1 MKNVFDMLS
10 DENND
15 QTIYRFTFTKKCIYL
30 YLYVSTYICVCM
42 YMYMYVCIYIYHNML
57 TIVIFSG
64 KSMDSFFFLICAM
77 YWVGQKIR
85 LGFSIAYNGKTQMN
99 LSASPTFYT
108 FNRFNH
114 LVISWAERTKSP
126 IQGVYS
132 DPEYSR
138 RYARPPRSPTVSGY
152 K

>member
-1 MKNVFDMLS
+1 MLS
-10 DENND
+10 DENSD

-77 YWVGQKIR
+77 Y
-85 LGFSIAYNGKTQMN
+85 
-99 LSASPTFYT
+99 
-108 FNRFNH
+108 
-114 LVISWAERTKSP
+114 
-126 IQGVYS
+126 
-132 DPEYSR
+132 
-138 RYARPPRSPTVSGY
+138 
-152 K
+152 